1 MMRYWGIPLLCLLFL
16 SCSEKKANKPRG
28 KILAKVGDEV
38 LTERDLELLFPSG
51 GPWGEKGKEAF
62 IREWVKNT
70 LLYLAAKEDGYLHD
84 SSILKRLEWVQKVT
98 VAQEY
103 WSDKLKEA
111 KIPEDV
117 VDSLL
122 REGSK
127 YFGREVKLL
136 LVFFEDPLR
145 GEPIR
150 KGLASRRR
158 YRRTL
163 ISLKRDPTVNIEETG
178 WVNLGLLPY
187 EYPML
192 PEKVCSILLEM
203 KRGDVSKVIL
213 TDGAYL
219 IIKLLGTREEKMDST
234 EIREILRET
243 LLDKERRELEDSL
256 VSKLKRRFSVWIG
269 GFNR

>member
-1 MMRYWGIPLLCLLFL
+1 
-16 SCSEKKANKPRG
+16 
-28 KILAKVGDEV
+28 LAKVGDEV
-38 LTERDLELLFPSG
+38 LTERDLEMIFPSG
-51 GPWGEKGKEAF
+51 GSWGDKGKEAF

-70 LLYLAAKEDGYLHD
+70 LLSLAAEEEGYLED
-84 SSILKRLEWVQKVT
+84 SSIMKRLEWVKKVT
-98 VAQEY
+98 LAQEY
-103 WSDKLKEA
+103 WAKKLREVE
-111 KIPEDV
+111 IPEEI
-117 VDSLL
+117 VDSVFNE
-122 REGSK
+122 RK
-127 YFGREVKLL
+127 VFFKKRVKLL

-150 KGLASRRR
+150 RGLANRRK

-163 ISLKRDPTVNIEETG
+163 LSLRRDPTVNVEETG

-192 PEKVCSILLEM
+192 PENSSSTILKM
-203 KRGDVSKVIL
+203 KRGDVSEVIA

-219 IIKLLGTREEKMDST
+219 IIKVLGTGEEKIDST

-243 LLDKERRELEDSL
+243 LLEKQRRELEDSL
-256 VSKLKRRFSVWIG
+256 VSVLKGRFSVWIG